1 MGVKTLLPITG
12 KNFST
17 FGVSRYG
24 LHLSFLR
31 SRRLEGCITVLGVS
45 SDHLSI
51 KVYDKVS
58 EVSLLPKAVKKTFSV
73 TKAVYCRKAV
83 FLDMLKLKQFFH
95 ISQFSMPSSTLMK

>member
-24 LHLSFLR
+24 LHP
-31 SRRLEGCITVLGVS
+31 ENI
-45 SDHLSI
+45 
-51 KVYDKVS
+51 YDKVS

-83 FLDMLKLKQFFH
+83 FLDMLKLKHFFH